1 MSENDDGPD
10 ILLTEPRA
18 QKAQH
23 ASREGEERRQTKRA
37 RTSSQSDATR
47 PEGPP
52 RDAEPRTPWASL
64 AEAGVRDTDDRRQK
78 FREEKIMTDA
88 LNAMKDAGEIE
99 RKRAALA
106 EARDGMQAEVQGGM
120 MLGGGSRMLGS
131 GNDLD
136 QGSFTIMVS
145 ALRVGVR

>member
-1 MSENDDGPD
+1 
-10 ILLTEPRA
+10 
-18 QKAQH
+18 
-23 ASREGEERRQTKRA
+23 
-37 RTSSQSDATR
+37 
-47 PEGPP
+47 
-52 RDAEPRTPWASL
+52 
-64 AEAGVRDTDDRRQK
+64 
-78 FREEKIMTDA
+78 MTDA